1 MITRPDLF
9 MLLLGLALMT
19 LALYWHEPVAVA
31 RLCIMLGLFSFWI
44 GTTMWVF
51 R

>member
-19 LALYWHEPVAVA
+19 LALYLAPLAVPA